1 MTAQAAGHGEHGRD
15 DRATRPGQV
24 TATVG
29 PGRVQAERLL
39 DRRHAALAHAHGP
52 RPGVGRQAVDVV
64 ELEPGVGH
72 GGQAGVHRQRE
83 GIPHQA
89 PPDRRATDAREHGPV
104 LEPVGRP
111 RGPGR
116 RALRLGDAL
125 GRVVAA
131 GRLEQREP
139 DVLVLLEADLDLL
152 ADVDLVGLAA
162 DDVGREVDARVLG
175 QGHVG
180 DRVRRFEVREPL
192 VLVDGEGH
200 DGRGAGDLGGRPRP
214 AAAHGADGDRG
225 VDHRL
230 AVVAP
235 LDAQAPVGARG
246 PEPLVGRG
254 ELGQGAH
261 GDSRVRGGGRPRR
274 WPESR
279 RSRASRG
286 LR

>member
-1 MTAQAAGHGEHGRD
+1 MSSR
-15 DRATRPGQV
+15 
-24 TATVG
+24 
-29 PGRVQAERLL
+29 
-39 DRRHAALAHAHGP
+39 
-52 RPGVGRQAVDVV
+52 
-64 ELEPGVGH
+64 LEPGVGH
-72 GGQAGVHRQRE
+72 RGQAGVHRQRQGSRISRRPIAE
-83 GIPHQA
+83 RPM
-89 PPDRRATDAREHGPV
+89 PESTDRCSNRSADRGARGV
-104 LEPVGRP
+104 GRWGSGTRSVGSSRPVGSNSGSQTSSCCSKRTWTSWP
-111 RGPGR
+111 MWTSSGSQPTT
-116 RALRLGDAL
+116 L
-125 GRVVAA
+125 VV
-131 GRLEQREP
+131 RWTR
-139 DVLVLLEADLDLL
+139 
-152 ADVDLVGLAA
+152 
-162 DDVGREVDARVLG
+162 RVLG

-230 AVVAP
+230 AVVAA

-261 GDSRVRGGGRPRR
+261 GDSRVRGRGRPRR

-286 LR
+286 PPVARSGRRGLRCVVRVRW